1 MTVPTRQTLQFPL
14 DSSQT
19 DPLVWSEP
27 PRKRKRVKTGC
38 LTCRARKVKCDETHP
53 VCNNCGNLDV
63 ECQWGQGPRRQGS
76 TTSLSDQAGRPS
88 APRTRSGPRSPACFT
103 CRYARS
109 RCSKTRPSCTRC
121 AIYGHECS
129 YPETNKGRSLTSSAQ
144 SLMQRLRSSHSPSP
158 AISLEDESTTIA
170 PVYDRSVVSHPELRG
185 DEDRVGFSY
194 EAIQQSLVIHT
205 GLADRYDGLNALGP
219 DTVNDVLLPTRAD
232 SILNPTSPSGTQ
244 VNRSNLPSHLTLPS
258 QDRLE
263 RLAVAF
269 FLHVHVYRANAFL
282 HRDRTL
288 TAIRDGSLSRAIV
301 LALCAVG
308 GRFAFPPES
317 EEIVMVWAADA
328 GNQIIASTDVNRDN
342 IGASLLLTIYYQQA
356 GQFAQSHLWSGI
368 AMNQAITLGFHR
380 EAPSRNHTFAESE
393 RDRRLFYACYAISRF
408 ISNGSPESIQCPSSR
423 IRLRLPC
430 DGFNYRMDVFV
441 KTPYAQL
448 EEAEGP
454 SGSSATHQCVGA
466 MGFWVRLVGVRTMTR
481 RYFHTLTESRQQP
494 QEDDIRASSG
504 GNSRGP
510 MLLPSLAPWS
520 PTSPYAACMAKLA
533 IIRESLPTLFQL
545 SRDRVAQLH
554 ESPVLGQIVLFYL
567 WWNECHIELCSMAL
581 TGYAQSLD
589 EETLATAPDGWVQQ
603 TRRNCLR
610 HAQAIT
616 DVLELLEREL
626 SGHALTIYDHTIAHV
641 VYLSLRVQLEVGL
654 VDDEIASRLTNRF
667 EMMLEFVKRT
677 SNYFRSVQ
685 LVLKEMHRMLAAHGF
700 PCKQPQETQSGAETP
715 PLPWFRRQKSLDS
728 QRLAEK
734 AAIESIDIDAILLD
748 LLPDCSSMHGT
759 TDWMQGLEARG
770 AALSQIPPPSAE
782 WNTSIPDLWDQR
794 PTSSSSGGKWFGQC
808 EG

>member
-19 DPLVWSEP
+19 DPLVSSEP
-27 PRKRKRVKTGC
+27 PHKRKRVKTGC

-53 VCNNCGNLDV
+53 LCNNCGNLDV
-63 ECQWGQGPRRQGS
+63 ECQWGQGSRRQGCES
-76 TTSLSDQAGRPS
+76 FHQMQEGHGDILSITYP
-88 APRTRSGPRSPACFT
+88 SGPRSPACFT

-170 PVYDRSVVSHPELRG
+170 PVYDRTGVSPPELRG
-185 DEDRVGFSY
+185 DENRVGFSY
-194 EAIQQSLVIHT
+194 EAIQQNLVMNT
-205 GLADRYDGLNALGP
+205 SLADTYNELDALGP
-219 DTVNDVLLPTRAD
+219 KTVHDVLLPTRAD
-232 SILNPTSPSGTQ
+232 SLLKPTSPSRTQ
-244 VNRSNLPSHLTLPS
+244 LPS

-263 RLAVAF
+263 CLAVAF

-288 TAIRDGSLSRAIV
+288 TAIRDGSMSVAIV

-308 GRFAFPPES
+308 GRFTFPPES
-317 EEIVMVWAADA
+317 EEIVMAWAADA
-328 GNQIIASTDVNRDN
+328 GNQILASTDVNRDN
-342 IGASLLLTIYYQQA
+342 ISASLLLAIYYQQA
-356 GQFAQSHLWSGI
+356 SQFAQSHLWSGI
-368 AMNQAITLGFHR
+368 AMNQAITLGLHR
-380 EAPSRNHTFAESE
+380 EAPLRNSTFAESE

-423 IRLRLPC
+423 IRLKLPC

-441 KTPYAQL
+441 DTPYAHL
-448 EEAEGP
+448 EEAEEP
-454 SGSSATHQCVGA
+454 SGSPATHQCVGA

-494 QEDDIRASSG
+494 QEDDIRALSG

-510 MLLPSLAPWS
+510 MLLPSLAPWN

-533 IIRESLPTLFQL
+533 IIRESLPTRFQL

-603 TRRNCLR
+603 TCRNCLR

-626 SGHALTIYDHTIAHV
+626 SGHPLTIYDHTIAHV

-654 VDDEIASRLTNRF
+654 VDNEISSRLTNRF

-677 SNYFRSVQ
+677 SNYFRSIQ
-685 LVLKEMHRMLAAHGF
+685 LVVRWA
-700 PCKQPQETQSGAETP
+700 
-715 PLPWFRRQKSLDS
+715 LPHD
-728 QRLAEK
+728 
-734 AAIESIDIDAILLD
+734 
-748 LLPDCSSMHGT
+748 
-759 TDWMQGLEARG
+759 
-770 AALSQIPPPSAE
+770 
-782 WNTSIPDLWDQR
+782 
-794 PTSSSSGGKWFGQC
+794 
-808 EG
+808 